1 MNLVIVESPAKA
13 KTINKY
19 LGDDYI
25 VLASYGH
32 IRDLPSKNGSVD
44 PENDFKME
52 WEVDSF
58 SKKYLK
64 DITDAA
70 KNSSKIILAT
80 DPDREGEAI
89 AWHVKEYLNEK
100 KLIKDKHVERV
111 VFNEITKK
119 AVINGIE
126 NPRQIEPLL
135 VDAYMAR
142 RALDYLVGFNISPI
156 LWTKLPGSK
165 SAGRVQ
171 SVALKLITEREHE
184 IELFNPQEFWTLS
197 VKFTDNNKNQL
208 LSSITQLD
216 GSKIEKFSFKDK
228 AEIDKAIKDFKSKKF
243 IITDI
248 SSKVVN
254 RNPLGP
260 FTTSTLQQVASGK
273 LGFGASRTMQIA
285 QKLYQGIEI
294 EGETIG
300 LITYMRTDGTNL
312 SSDAIDSFRSYIKNE
327 FGKEYLPETSINYT
341 GKKAKNAQEAHEAI
355 RPTDI
360 MRTPDIIKKY
370 LSPDQ
375 NKLYDLIWCRAL
387 SSQMETAKFDRN
399 TITISTEDNQT
410 KCKASGSVIKF
421 DGFLK
426 ILKDNK
432 KDEDEEILPK
442 MTKGPVNIEALLDE
456 QHFTQPPPRYSEAS
470 LVKKLEE
477 LGIGR
482 PSTYASIIS
491 VISTRGYAE
500 AINKRFHPTD
510 RGKLISAFLEKLFS
524 KYVDYNF
531 TASLENQLDEIT
543 TGKEGWLKVL
553 EMFWKDFNQN
563 VSAVKEKRTREVL
576 DLLNESLGSLI
587 FERGKDGNVDR
598 NCKLCDTGSL
608 SLKNSFRGGAFIGCS
623 NYPDCKF
630 TRPLSKAKAAAQSQ
644 LAEPKF
650 IGKHDNGN
658 DMFLKNGRFGPYIQ
672 YEKNEE
678 IAEKII
684 ESKKKKKKKKK
695 NDKPDNNFKNVSIPK
710 GVTLESVDLDR
721 AKFLCSLPKIL
732 GINPENQK
740 DIILNSGRFGPY
752 LKCENKSARIEN
764 VEEIFSIG
772 LNRAISLI
780 AEAKP
785 GRMSS
790 SIIKDLGEHPEDKKP
805 VRIMK
810 GQYGPYIKYKS
821 LNATIPE
828 EKDPLEINMEE
839 ALILIE
845 KRKEYDKTKKIK
857 NEEKNEKI
865 NNIDYVFKY
874 SFMFIY

>member
-19 LGDDYI
+19 LGDNYK

-32 IRDLPSKNGSVD
+32 IRDLPSKNGSVNPD
-44 PENDFKME
+44 QDFKME

-64 DITDAA
+64 EITDAA
-70 KNSSKIILAT
+70 KDSSKIILAT

-100 KLIKDKHVERV
+100 KLLKDKEIERV

-119 AVINGIE
+119 AVIQGIE

-171 SVALKLITEREHE
+171 SVALKLITEREHA
-184 IELFNPQEFWTLS
+184 IESFKPEEFWTLS
-197 VKFTDNNKNQL
+197 IKFADTANQNFTASISQLDNN
-208 LSSITQLD
+208 
-216 GSKIEKFSFKDK
+216 KIEKFSFRNKE
-228 AEIDKAIKDFKSKKF
+228 EINKAISSINKKKF
-243 IITDI
+243 SITDI
-248 SSKVVN
+248 SSKIVN
-254 RNPLGP
+254 RNPSGP
-260 FTTSTLQQVASGK
+260 FTTSTLQQTASSR

-285 QKLYQGIEI
+285 QKLYQGIEM

-312 SSDAIDSFRSYIKNE
+312 SKDAVTSFRNYIQKEIGN
-327 FGKEYLPETSINYT
+327 EYLPKDVLNYS

-360 MRTPDIIKKY
+360 IRTPQSVKKY
-370 LSPDQ
+370 LSTDQ
-375 NKLYDLIWCRAL
+375 NKLYDLIWSRAL
-387 SSQMETAKFDRN
+387 SSQMESAKFDRN
-399 TITISTEDNQT
+399 TITITSDNNDT
-410 KCKASGSVIKF
+410 ICKASGSVLKF

-426 ILKDNK
+426 IYNNQSKDD
-432 KDEDEEILPK
+432 DENILPAVS
-442 MTKGPVNIEALLDE
+442 KGPINIEALIDE
-456 QHFTQPPPRYSEAS
+456 QHYTQPPPRYSEAS

-491 VISTRGYAE
+491 TIANRGYAE
-500 AINKRFHPTD
+500 ILNKRFFPTD

-531 TASLENQLDEIT
+531 TAGLEDQLDEIT
-543 TGKEGWLKVL
+543 TGKESWIKVL
-553 EMFWKDFNQN
+553 ELFWKDFNNN
-563 VSAVKEKRTREVL
+563 VSEVKEKRTREVL
-576 DLLNESLGSLI
+576 DLLNDSLGELI
-587 FERGKDGNVDR
+587 FDKDNEGNVVR
-598 NCKLCDTGSL
+598 KCQLCSSGTL

-623 NYPDCKF
+623 NYPECKF
-630 TRPLSKAKAAAQSQ
+630 TRPLSKAKAAAQAQ

-650 IGKHDNGN
+650 IGKHENGN
-658 DMFLKNGRFGPYIQ
+658 DIYLKNGRFGPYLQ
-672 YEKNEE
+672 YKKIPSDIEV
-678 IAEKII
+678 EKI
-684 ESKKKKKKKKK
+684 SKKKKKTKKLKSDV
-695 NDKPDNNFKNVSIPK
+695 NELLKNVSIPK
-710 GVTLESVDLDR
+710 GLELESINLEK
-721 AKFLCSLPKIL
+721 AQFLCSLPKSL
-732 GINPENQK
+732 GINPDNQK
-740 DIILNSGRFGPY
+740 DITLNVGRFGPY

-772 LNRAISLI
+772 LNRAITLI

-790 SIIKDLGEHPEDKKP
+790 SMIKDLGEHPEDKKP
-805 VRIMK
+805 VRVMK

-828 EKDPLEINMEE
+828 EKDPTELTMEE

-845 KRKEYDKTKKIK
+845 KRKEYDKSKKSK
-857 NEEKNEKI
+857 GKK
-865 NNIDYVFKY
+865 KK
-874 SFMFIY
+874 

>member
-19 LGDDYI
+19 LGKNYT

-44 PENDFKME
+44 PAQKFKMI
-52 WEVDSF
+52 WEIDSF

-64 DITDAA
+64 EITDVA
-70 KNSSKIILAT
+70 KDSSKIILAT

-89 AWHVKEYLNEK
+89 AWHVKEYLDEK
-100 KLIKDKHVERV
+100 KLLKDKKIERV

-119 AVINGIE
+119 AVIHGIE

-184 IELFNPQEFWTLS
+184 IESFKPEEFWTLII
-197 VKFTDNNKNQL
+197 KFIDNKNQKIAA
-208 LSSITQLD
+208 SISQLD
-216 GSKIEKFSFKDK
+216 NKKIEKFSFKNK
-228 AEIDKAIKDFKSKKF
+228 NEITKAISKIKDKKF
-243 IITDI
+243 NIIDI
-248 SSKVVN
+248 SSKIVN
-254 RNPLGP
+254 RNPSGP
-260 FTTSTLQQVASGK
+260 FTTSTLQQTASSR

-285 QKLYQGIEI
+285 QKLYQGIDI

-312 SSDAIDSFRSYIKNE
+312 SADAVSNFRDYIKNQ
-327 FGKEYLPETSINYT
+327 FGKEYLPESALNYS

-360 MRTPDIIKKY
+360 KRSPQSVKKY
-370 LSPDQ
+370 LSTDQ
-375 NKLYDLIWCRAL
+375 NKLYNLIWGRAL
-387 SSQMETAKFDRN
+387 SSQMESAQFDRN
-399 TITISTEDNQT
+399 TITISSENNDTI
-410 KCKASGSVIKF
+410 CKANGSVLKF

-426 ILKDNK
+426 VYNNPNKDDN
-432 KDEDEEILPK
+432 ENILPE
-442 MTKGPVNIEALLDE
+442 MSKGAINIESLLDE

-491 VISTRGYAE
+491 TIANRGYAE
-500 AINKRFHPTD
+500 IVNKRFFPTD

-531 TASLENQLDEIT
+531 TAGLENQLDEIT
-543 TGKEGWLKVL
+543 SGKESWIKVL
-553 EMFWKDFNQN
+553 ELFWKDFNNN
-563 VSAVKEKRTREVL
+563 VSEVKEKRTREVL
-576 DLLNESLGSLI
+576 DLLNDSLGDLV
-587 FERGKDGNVDR
+587 FEKDNDGNIIR
-598 NCKLCDTGSL
+598 KCQLCNTGTL

-630 TRPLSKAKAAAQSQ
+630 TRPLSKVKAAAQAQ

-650 IGKHDNGN
+650 IGKHENGK
-658 DMFLKNGRFGPYIQ
+658 DIYLKNGRFGPYLQ
-672 YEKNEE
+672 YETLIVQEDETDK
-678 IAEKII
+678 
-684 ESKKKKKKKKK
+684 SKKNKIKKVKKKP
-695 NDKPDNNFKNVSIPK
+695 NDNLKNVSIPK
-710 GVTLESVDLDR
+710 GIELESIDLDK
-721 AKFLCSLPKIL
+721 AQFLCSLPKNL

-740 DIILNSGRFGPY
+740 EIFLYTGRFGPY

-772 LNRAISLI
+772 LNRAITLI

-785 GRMSS
+785 GRISS
-790 SIIKDLGEHPEDKKP
+790 SLIKDLGGHPEDKKP

-828 EKDPLEINMEE
+828 EKDPTELTMDE

-845 KRKEYDKTKKIK
+845 KRREYDRTKKK
-857 NEEKNEKI
+857 KK
-865 NNIDYVFKY
+865 K
-874 SFMFIY
+874 

>member
-19 LGDDYI
+19 LGDNYT

-44 PENDFKME
+44 PEDKFKMI
-52 WEVDSF
+52 WEIDSF

-64 DITDAA
+64 EITDAA
-70 KNSSKIILAT
+70 KKSEKIILAT

-89 AWHVKEYLNEK
+89 AWHVREYLEEK
-100 KLIKDKHVERV
+100 KLLKDKKVERV

-119 AVINGIE
+119 AVTNGID
-126 NPRQIEPLL
+126 NPRNIETNL

-171 SVALKLITEREHE
+171 SVALRLLTEREHE
-184 IELFNPQEFWTLS
+184 IEQFKPEEFWTLNVNFKTTKGDILNS
-197 VKFTDNNKNQL
+197 NIVLLNNL
-208 LSSITQLD
+208 
-216 GSKIEKFSFKDK
+216 KIEKFSFKNKED
-228 AEIDKAIKDFKSKKF
+228 INNAIELIKKSKYK
-243 IITDI
+243 ISDI
-248 SSKVVN
+248 SSKIYT

-260 FTTSTLQQVASGK
+260 FTTSTLQQTSSTK

-285 QKLYQGIEI
+285 QRLYQGIDI
-294 EGETIG
+294 EGDTVG
-300 LITYMRTDGTNL
+300 LITYMRTDGTNI
-312 SSDAIDSFRSYIKNE
+312 SNDAVNDFRKFIKNSY
-327 FGKEYLPETSINYT
+327 GDNYLPKEPNNYS

-360 MRTPDIIKKY
+360 TKTPESLKRF
-370 LSPDQ
+370 LSVDQ
-375 NKLYDLIWCRAL
+375 IKLYDLIWSRAL
-387 SSQMETAKFDRN
+387 SSQMEAAKFDRK
-399 TITISTEDNQT
+399 TITIISNDSINQF
-410 KCKASGSVIKF
+410 KCSGSTIKF

-426 ILKDNK
+426 LTRIDEN
-432 KDEDEEILPK
+432 EDEKILPD
-442 MTKGPVNIEALLDE
+442 VNKEEVSTNEFIDE

-491 VISTRGYAE
+491 VISNRGYADVV
-500 AINKRFHPTD
+500 NKRFFPTD
-510 RGKLISAFLEKLFS
+510 RGKLLSAFLEKLFS
-524 KYVDYNF
+524 KYVDYGF
-531 TASLENQLDEIT
+531 TAGLEDQLDNIT
-543 TGKEGWLKVL
+543 AGKEEWVKVL
-553 EMFWKDFNQN
+553 DNFWKDFNIN
-563 VSAVKEKRTREVL
+563 VSNVKGKRTREVL
-576 DLLNESLGSLI
+576 DMLNESLGELI
-587 FERGKDGNVDR
+587 FESDENGKINR
-598 NCKLCDTGSL
+598 KCKLCDNGEL

-630 TRPLSKAKAAAQSQ
+630 TRPLSKTKAAAQAQ

-650 IGKHDNGN
+650 IGKHENGN
-658 DMFLKNGRFGPYIQ
+658 DIFLKNGRFGPYLQ
-672 YEKNEE
+672 YEKILEE
-678 IAEKII
+678 MEVEKNT
-684 ESKKKKKKKKK
+684 KKKKKSKKLKSDVNELLK
-695 NDKPDNNFKNVSIPK
+695 NISIPK
-710 GVTLESVDLDR
+710 GLELDSIDLEK
-721 AKFLCSLPKIL
+721 AQFLCSLPKSL

-740 DIILNSGRFGPY
+740 EITLNTGRFGPY

-764 VEEIFSIG
+764 IEEIFSIG
-772 LNRAISLI
+772 LNRAVTLI

-805 VRIMK
+805 VRVMK

-828 EKDPLEINMEE
+828 EKDPLELTMEE

-845 KRKEYDKTKKIK
+845 KRKEYDKTKKK
-857 NEEKNEKI
+857 KK
-865 NNIDYVFKY
+865 K
-874 SFMFIY
+874 

>member
-19 LGDDYI
+19 LGTDYT

-44 PENDFKME
+44 PNDKFKMI

-64 DITDAA
+64 EITDVA
-70 KNSSKIILAT
+70 KESKKIILAT

-89 AWHVKEYLNEK
+89 AWHVKEFLEEK
-100 KLIKDKHVERV
+100 KILKDKKVERV

-119 AVINGIE
+119 AVTNGIE
-126 NPRQIEPLL
+126 NPRDIQTHL

-171 SVALKLITEREHE
+171 SVALKLLTEREHE
-184 IELFNPQEFWTLS
+184 IEIFKPKEFWTLN
-197 VKFTDNNKNQL
+197 VDFFTKDKTKIK
-208 LSSITQLD
+208 STPSQLD
-216 GSKIEKFSFKDK
+216 NKKIEKFSFKNK
-228 AEIDKAIKDFKSKKF
+228 NEIINAINKFQDKKF
-243 IITDI
+243 KITDLT
-248 SSKVVN
+248 SKIFT

-260 FTTSTLQQVASGK
+260 FTTSTLQQSASSK

-285 QKLYQGIEI
+285 QRLYQGIDI
-294 EGETIG
+294 DGETVG
-300 LITYMRTDGTNL
+300 LITYMRTDGTNI
-312 SSDAIDSFRSYIKNE
+312 SKDAIEEFRKYIDKE
-327 FGKEYLPETSINYT
+327 FGKDYLPEVPLNYS

-360 MRTPDIIKKY
+360 DKSPAFLKKY
-370 LSPDQ
+370 LSTDQ
-375 NKLYDLIWCRAL
+375 LKLYNLIWARAL
-387 SSQMETAKFDRN
+387 SSQMESAKFDRK
-399 TITISTEDNQT
+399 TIIIQSDDQ
-410 KCKASGSVIKF
+410 KDVFRSSGSIIKF

-426 ILKDNK
+426 VQNN
-432 KDEDEEILPK
+432 DEDDKE
-442 MTKGPVNIEALLDE
+442 NIIPNVEMGEVSISENLDE

-491 VISTRGYAE
+491 VISNRGYADIE
-500 AINKRFHPTD
+500 NKRFFPTD
-510 RGKLISAFLEKLFS
+510 RGKLISAFLEKLFT
-524 KYVDYNF
+524 KYVDYSF
-531 TASLENQLDEIT
+531 TASLEEQLDDIT
-543 TGKEGWLKVL
+543 SGKEDWIKVL
-553 EMFWKDFNQN
+553 EEFWLDFNKN
-563 VSAVKEKRTREVL
+563 VSSVKEKRTREVL
-576 DLLNESLGSLI
+576 DLLNESLGSLV
-587 FERGKDGNVDR
+587 FETNSDGLVDR
-598 NCKLCDTGSL
+598 SCKLYNKTCQSSVQGML

-630 TRPLSKAKAAAQSQ
+630 TRPLSKAKAAQQ
-644 LAEPKF
+644 INLAEPKL
-650 IGKHDNGN
+650 IGQNENGK
-658 DMFLKNGRFGPYIQ
+658 DIYLKNGRFGPYLQ
-672 YEKNEE
+672 YEIFPEE
-678 IAEKII
+678 IIVKKN
-684 ESKKKKKKKKK
+684 KKKKIKK
-695 NDKPDNNFKNVSIPK
+695 DNENLKNVSIPK
-710 GVTLESVDLDR
+710 GIGIDTIDLDK
-721 AKFLCSLPKIL
+721 AKYLCSLPKNL

-740 DIILNSGRFGPY
+740 EIFLNSGRFGPY
-752 LKCENKSARIEN
+752 LKCENKSARLEN
-764 VEEIFSIG
+764 VEDIFTIG
-772 LNRAISLI
+772 LNRAITLI

-785 GRMSS
+785 GRISS
-790 SIIKDLGEHPEDKKP
+790 SLIKDLGEHPEDKKP

-828 EKDPLEINMEE
+828 EKDPLEITMDE

-845 KRKEYDKTKKIK
+845 KRKEYDRNKKNK
-857 NEEKNEKI
+857 KKR
-865 NNIDYVFKY
+865 K
-874 SFMFIY
+874 

>member
-1 MNLVIVESPAKA
+1 MSSLYPMNLVIVESPAKA

-19 LGDDYI
+19 LGDDYK

-44 PENDFKME
+44 PDQNFKME
-52 WEVDSF
+52 WEIDSF

-64 DITDAA
+64 EITDAA
-70 KNSSKIILAT
+70 KGSSKIILAT

-100 KLIKDKHVERV
+100 KLLKDKEIERV

-119 AVINGIE
+119 AVIQGIE

-184 IELFNPQEFWTLS
+184 IESFKPEEFWTLDITFKDQNNQKITAS
-197 VKFTDNNKNQL
+197 INMLDNN
-208 LSSITQLD
+208 
-216 GSKIEKFSFKDK
+216 KIEKFSFKNKDEINK
-228 AEIDKAIKDFKSKKF
+228 ATESINKKKF
-243 IITDI
+243 SISDI
-248 SSKVVN
+248 SSKVIN
-254 RNPLGP
+254 RNPSGP
-260 FTTSTLQQVASGK
+260 FTTSTLQQTASSK

-312 SSDAIDSFRSYIKNE
+312 SKDAVSSFRDYIQKEIGN
-327 FGKEYLPETSINYT
+327 EYLPKDALNYS

-360 MRTPDIIKKY
+360 IRTPQSIKKY
-370 LSPDQ
+370 LSTDQ
-375 NKLYDLIWCRAL
+375 NKLYELIWSKAL
-387 SSQMETAKFDRN
+387 SSQMESAKFDRN
-399 TITISTEDNQT
+399 TITITSDNNDT
-410 KCKASGSVIKF
+410 ICKTSGSVLKF

-426 ILKDNK
+426 IYNNQSKDD
-432 KDEDEEILPK
+432 DESILPSVS
-442 MTKGPVNIEALLDE
+442 KGPINIEALLDE
-456 QHFTQPPPRYSEAS
+456 QHYTQPPPRYSEAS

-491 VISTRGYAE
+491 TIANRGYAE
-500 AINKRFHPTD
+500 ILNKRFFPTD

-531 TASLENQLDEIT
+531 TAGLEDQLDEIT
-543 TGKEGWLKVL
+543 SGKESWIKVL
-553 EMFWKDFNQN
+553 ELFWKDFNNN
-563 VSAVKEKRTREVL
+563 VSEVKEKRTREVL
-576 DLLNESLGSLI
+576 DLLNDSLGELI
-587 FERGKDGNVDR
+587 FDKDNEGNVVR
-598 NCKLCDTGSL
+598 KCQLCNTGVL

-623 NYPDCKF
+623 NYPECKF
-630 TRPLSKAKAAAQSQ
+630 TRPLSKAKAAAQAQ

-650 IGKHDNGN
+650 IGKHENGN
-658 DMFLKNGRFGPYIQ
+658 DIYLKNGRFGPYLQ
-672 YEKNEE
+672 YEKIPSDIE
-678 IAEKII
+678 IEKV
-684 ESKKKKKKKKK
+684 SKKKKKTKKLKSDV
-695 NDKPDNNFKNVSIPK
+695 NELLKNVSIPK
-710 GVTLESVDLDR
+710 GLELENIDLEK
-721 AKFLCSLPKIL
+721 AKFLCSLPKSL
-732 GINPENQK
+732 GINPDNQK
-740 DIILNSGRFGPY
+740 EITLNTGRFGPY

-764 VEEIFSIG
+764 IEEIFSIG
-772 LNRAISLI
+772 LNRAITLI

-790 SIIKDLGEHPEDKKP
+790 SLIKDLGEHPEDKKP

-828 EKDPLEINMEE
+828 EKDPTELTMEE

-845 KRKEYDKTKKIK
+845 KRKEYDKNKKSRK
-857 NEEKNEKI
+857 KR
-865 NNIDYVFKY
+865 
-874 SFMFIY
+874 

>member
-19 LGDDYI
+19 LGKDYK

-44 PENDFKME
+44 PDDNFKML

-58 SKKYLK
+58 SRKYLK
-64 DITDAA
+64 EITDAA
-70 KNSSKIILAT
+70 KDSSKIILAT

-100 KLIKDKHVERV
+100 KLLKDKHIERV

-119 AVINGIE
+119 AVTHGID

-184 IELFNPQEFWTLS
+184 IELFKPEEFWTLNI
-197 VKFTDNNKNQL
+197 KFNDNNKNSFTANISQL
-208 LSSITQLD
+208 NN
-216 GSKIEKFSFKDK
+216 KKVEKFSFKNKSD
-228 AEIDKAIKDFKSKKF
+228 INKAIDDIKTKKF
-243 IITDI
+243 SISDI
-248 SSKVVN
+248 STKVVS
-254 RNPLGP
+254 RNPSGP
-260 FTTSTLQQVASGK
+260 FTTSTLQQISSGR

-285 QKLYQGIEI
+285 QRLYQGIEI
-294 EGETIG
+294 DGETIG
-300 LITYMRTDGTNL
+300 LITYIRTDGANI
-312 SSDAIDSFRSYIKNE
+312 SKDAVPLFRDYIKKE
-327 FGKEYLPETSINYT
+327 YGDEYLPKEPLNYS

-360 MRTPDIIKKY
+360 IRSPDKIKKY
-370 LSPDQ
+370 LSSDQ
-375 NKLYDLIWCRAL
+375 NKLYDLIWSRAL
-387 SSQMETAKFDRN
+387 SSQMESAKFDRN
-399 TITISTEDNQT
+399 TITINSNDDGTI
-410 KCKASGSVIKF
+410 CKASGSVIKF

-426 ILKDNK
+426 VFKDQK
-432 KDEDEEILPK
+432 KDDSDKILPEVS
-442 MTKGPVNIEALLDE
+442 KGSVNIEELIDE

-500 AINKRFHPTD
+500 TISKRFHPTD

-531 TASLENQLDEIT
+531 TAELENQLDDIT
-543 TGKEGWLKVL
+543 AGKEGWIKVL
-553 EMFWKDFNQN
+553 EMFWKDFNKN
-563 VSAVKEKRTREVL
+563 VSDVKEKRTREVL
-576 DLLNESLGSLI
+576 DLLNDSLGSLI
-587 FERGKDGNVDR
+587 FERDSDGNIDR
-598 NCKLCDTGSL
+598 KCKLCENGSL

-630 TRPLSKAKAAAQSQ
+630 TRPLSKAKAAQQSQ
-644 LAEPKF
+644 LAEPKL

-658 DMFLKNGRFGPYIQ
+658 DMYLKNGRFGPYIQ
-672 YEKNEE
+672 YEIIPEVVSE
-678 IAEKII
+678 VAEKKKT
-684 ESKKKKKKKKK
+684 KKKKVKKEISNLK
-695 NDKPDNNFKNVSIPK
+695 NISIPK
-710 GVTLESVDLDR
+710 GISIESVDMVR
-721 AKFLCSLPKIL
+721 AKFLCSLPKSL

-740 DIILNSGRFGPY
+740 EIFLNSGRFGPY

-772 LNRAISLI
+772 LNRAITLI

-790 SIIKDLGEHPEDKKP
+790 SMIKDLGEHPEDKKP

-828 EKDPLEINMEE
+828 EKDPIEITMED

-845 KRKEYDKTKKIK
+845 KRKEYDKNKKK
-857 NEEKNEKI
+857 
-865 NNIDYVFKY
+865 
-874 SFMFIY
+874 

>member
-19 LGDDYI
+19 LGDNYK

-44 PENDFKME
+44 PDQDFKME
-52 WEVDSF
+52 WEIDSF

-64 DITDAA
+64 EITDAA
-70 KNSSKIILAT
+70 KDSSKIILAT

-100 KLIKDKHVERV
+100 KLLKDKEIERV

-119 AVINGIE
+119 AVIHGIE

-184 IELFNPQEFWTLS
+184 IESFKPEEFWTLS
-197 VKFTDNNKNQL
+197 VKFKDEKDQNIL
-208 LSSITQLD
+208 ASITQLENN
-216 GSKIEKFSFKDK
+216 KIEKFSFRNKD
-228 AEIDKAIKDFKSKKF
+228 EINKAISSINQKKF
-243 IITDI
+243 SITDI

-254 RNPLGP
+254 RNPSGP
-260 FTTSTLQQVASGK
+260 FTTSTLQQTASSR

-285 QKLYQGIEI
+285 QKLYQGVEI

-312 SSDAIDSFRSYIKNE
+312 SKDAVAAFRDYIKKEIGN
-327 FGKEYLPETSINYT
+327 EYLPESALNYS

-355 RPTDI
+355 RPTDVI
-360 MRTPDIIKKY
+360 RTPQSVKKY
-370 LSPDQ
+370 LSTDQ
-375 NKLYDLIWCRAL
+375 NKLYDLIWSRAL
-387 SSQMETAKFDRN
+387 SSQMQSAKFDRN
-399 TITISTEDNQT
+399 TITITSNNNDTV
-410 KCKASGSVIKF
+410 CKASGSVLKF

-426 ILKDNK
+426 IYNNQGKDD
-432 KDEDEEILPK
+432 DENILPSVS
-442 MTKGPVNIEALLDE
+442 KGLVNIESLIDE

-491 VISTRGYAE
+491 TIANRGYAE
-500 AINKRFHPTD
+500 ILNKRFFPTD

-531 TASLENQLDEIT
+531 TAGLEDQLDEIT
-543 TGKEGWLKVL
+543 TGKESWIKVL
-553 EMFWKDFNQN
+553 ELFWKDFNNN
-563 VSAVKEKRTREVL
+563 VAEVKEKRTREVL
-576 DLLNESLGSLI
+576 DLLNDSLGDLV
-587 FERGKDGNVDR
+587 FDKDDKGNIVR
-598 NCKLCDTGSL
+598 KCQLCNSGTL

-623 NYPDCKF
+623 NYPECKF
-630 TRPLSKAKAAAQSQ
+630 TRPLSKAKAAAQAQ

-650 IGKHDNGN
+650 IGKHENGN
-658 DMFLKNGRFGPYIQ
+658 DIYLKNGRFGPYLQ
-672 YEKNEE
+672 YEKIPEDIE
-678 IAEKII
+678 IEKTP
-684 ESKKKKKKKKK
+684 KKKRKIKKLKSDV
-695 NDKPDNNFKNVSIPK
+695 NELLKNVSIPK
-710 GVTLESVDLDR
+710 GLALESIDLEK
-721 AKFLCSLPKIL
+721 AQFLCSLPKSL
-732 GINPENQK
+732 GTNPDNQK
-740 DIILNSGRFGPY
+740 EITLNTGRFGPY

-764 VEEIFSIG
+764 IEEIFSIG
-772 LNRAISLI
+772 LNRAITLI

-790 SIIKDLGEHPEDKKP
+790 SMIKDLGEHPEDKKP

-828 EKDPLEINMEE
+828 EKDPTELTMEE

-845 KRKEYDKTKKIK
+845 KRKEYDKTKKK
-857 NEEKNEKI
+857 KK
-865 NNIDYVFKY
+865 KK
-874 SFMFIY
+874 

>member
-19 LGDDYI
+19 LGDNYK

-44 PENDFKME
+44 PDQDFKME
-52 WEVDSF
+52 WEIDSF

-64 DITDAA
+64 EITDAA
-70 KNSSKIILAT
+70 KDSSKIILAT

-100 KLIKDKHVERV
+100 KLLKDKEIERV

-119 AVINGIE
+119 AVIHGIE

-184 IELFNPQEFWTLS
+184 IESFKPEEFWTLS
-197 VKFTDNNKNQL
+197 VKFKDEKNQNILASISQLDNNKV
-208 LSSITQLD
+208 
-216 GSKIEKFSFKDK
+216 EKFSFRNKD
-228 AEIDKAIKDFKSKKF
+228 EINKAISSINQKKF
-243 IITDI
+243 NITDI

-254 RNPLGP
+254 RNPSGP
-260 FTTSTLQQVASGK
+260 FTTSTLQQTASSR

-285 QKLYQGIEI
+285 QKLYQGVDI

-312 SSDAIDSFRSYIKNE
+312 SKDAVVAFRDYIKKEIGN
-327 FGKEYLPETSINYT
+327 EYLPESALNYS

-360 MRTPDIIKKY
+360 IRTPQSVKKY
-370 LSPDQ
+370 LSTDQ
-375 NKLYDLIWCRAL
+375 NKLYDLIWSRAL
-387 SSQMETAKFDRN
+387 SSQMQSAKFDRN
-399 TITISTEDNQT
+399 TITITSNNNDTV
-410 KCKASGSVIKF
+410 CKASGSVLKF

-426 ILKDNK
+426 IYNNQGKDD
-432 KDEDEEILPK
+432 DENILPSVS
-442 MTKGPVNIEALLDE
+442 KGLVNIESLIDE

-491 VISTRGYAE
+491 TIANRGYAE
-500 AINKRFHPTD
+500 ILNKRFFPTD

-531 TASLENQLDEIT
+531 TAGLEDQLDEIT
-543 TGKEGWLKVL
+543 TGKESWIKVL
-553 EMFWKDFNQN
+553 ELFWKDFNNN
-563 VSAVKEKRTREVL
+563 VSEVKEKRTREVL
-576 DLLNESLGSLI
+576 DLLNDSLGDLV
-587 FERGKDGNVDR
+587 FDKDDKGNIVR
-598 NCKLCDTGSL
+598 KCQLCNSGTL

-623 NYPDCKF
+623 NYPECKF
-630 TRPLSKAKAAAQSQ
+630 TRPLSKAKAAAQAQ

-650 IGKHDNGN
+650 IGKHENGN
-658 DMFLKNGRFGPYIQ
+658 DIYLKNGRFGPYLQ
-672 YEKNEE
+672 YEKIPEDIE
-678 IAEKII
+678 VEKTP
-684 ESKKKKKKKKK
+684 KKKRKTKKPKSDV
-695 NDKPDNNFKNVSIPK
+695 NELLKNVSIPK
-710 GVTLESVDLDR
+710 GLELDSIDLEK
-721 AKFLCSLPKIL
+721 AQFLCSLPKSL
-732 GINPENQK
+732 GINPDNQK
-740 DIILNSGRFGPY
+740 EITLNTGRFGPY

-764 VEEIFSIG
+764 IEEIFSIG
-772 LNRAISLI
+772 LNRAVTLI

-790 SIIKDLGEHPEDKKP
+790 SMIKDLGEHPEDKKP

-828 EKDPLEINMEE
+828 EKDPTELTMEE

-845 KRKEYDKTKKIK
+845 KRREYDKTKKK
-857 NEEKNEKI
+857 KK
-865 NNIDYVFKY
+865 KK
-874 SFMFIY
+874 